1 MLKWRLRQHFLPV
14 LLTMREAEEKIKGHQ
29 KKYMQF
35 KLFYFFI
42 IFFLQKQYIPI
53 YNKLRKKIKL
63 FFKKNHTL
71 IFHVNCVF

>member
-42 IFFLQKQYIPI
+42 IFFFFTKAI
-53 YNKLRKKIKL
+53 YTDL
-63 FFKKNHTL
+63 
-71 IFHVNCVF
+71 